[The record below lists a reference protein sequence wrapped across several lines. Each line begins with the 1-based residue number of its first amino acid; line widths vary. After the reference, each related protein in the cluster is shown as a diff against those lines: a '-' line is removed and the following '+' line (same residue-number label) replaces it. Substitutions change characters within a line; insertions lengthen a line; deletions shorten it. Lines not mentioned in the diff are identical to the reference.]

1 MIIPRDLITV
11 KFHEGRPFLKIFYQF
26 TNVSSDY
33 FHEND
38 DFEYINEKNKFSI
51 IKYINLQFKY
61 NGYYEFLLEY
71 PSVLGYNRWKQRL
84 FPTETDDP
92 SSIGYLSDSCSCS
105 WTGRHWGGLF
115 KSSRPQYTYLEGS
128 ALDDRYWYSIGAKMR
143 YDKDYYF
150 AGPVLPGENA
160 VIVQQVLLYVFMPPQ
175 VYKQLFMLT
184 NTIKTNINIRILLFI
199 MIL

>member
-61 NGYYEFLLEY
+61 NGCYEFLLEY
-71 PSVLGYNRWKQRL
+71 PSVEGYNRWKQRL
-84 FPTETDDP
+84 FPTETDE
-92 SSIGYLSDSCSCS
+92 
-105 WTGRHWGGLF
+105 GLKNF
-115 KSSRPQYTYLEGS
+115 L
-128 ALDDRYWYSIGAKMR
+128 I
-143 YDKDYYF
+143 
-150 AGPVLPGENA
+150 
-160 VIVQQVLLYVFMPPQ
+160 
-175 VYKQLFMLT
+175 
-184 NTIKTNINIRILLFI
+184 TNIWGVVSPPKNFLIIE
-199 MIL
+199 